1 MTYVTHLCRVAPF
14 LEEST
19 LMTRLASPAL
29 LSSPV
34 PWPHSF
40 RLSPLYA
47 SILVGCLAQST
58 LAQAQNQHPHQ
69 DAPTLQSVNV
79 VDTVPAPNGRVNL
92 DTAADTGSRLGL
104 TARQNPASVTVVD
117 RSTIEARAAQDTQEI
132 LRSIPG
138 VVAHNAPGSMAAHY
152 RGFTSNSVAQLYN
165 GINPQYGSAT
175 RAVDSWIYDRVEAVG
190 GASSFLFG
198 AGGVG
203 GTVNYLTK
211 TAERQDFSEGQI
223 RLGSYDL
230 KEVSLGLNRRIQT
243 NSTNQANQASGPAH
257 FVRLDVNHRNAGSW
271 TQGTKTQSTQLA
283 ASLLSDLGGGFS
295 HTLAYEYQKD
305 HVERPYW
312 GTPVL
317 NPAVGALQIDP
328 ATRFK
333 NYNSADGMYEHR
345 VQWLRSVSQWRVSEA
360 LQLKNT
366 LYAYDALRDYRN
378 VEIYTFNA
386 SNTLV
391 TRSAPYLQRHD
402 QELIG
407 NRLEGTYH
415 GTLAGKKSDWAFGL
429 DVSVNRQ
436 TRYPQSLSG
445 TVSVVNPYNF
455 TTENFLDVP
464 GISPVLRPDKDNKI
478 TTTALYVENRT
489 AVAPALHLVSALRHE
504 RIGLD
509 LVNRRTISATSP
521 ATYER
526 NYHPTTGRLGVV
538 WDIAPGANLYAQAS
552 NAADPPSGSLAAASF
567 SDVRNNSELTTG
579 RQLEIGSKWDFWSGK
594 GSATVAA
601 FDIQRKNVAS
611 QDPSNPNITVLVG
624 EQSSKGIE
632 LAAGVRPHA
641 QWQVQG
647 NLSVIR
653 ARYDNFVQG
662 GVSRAGNVPA
672 LVPQRVANLWTSYA
686 VTPEIT
692 ASVGLRHVGK
702 VYANAANS
710 KFWPSYTLLD
720 LGLAWK
726 ITPQA
731 TLSARL
737 RNATDR
743 IYAAETR
750 DQVYLGAP
758 RTADVTLHVAF

>member
-1 MTYVTHLCRVAPF
+1 MVHFFAC
-14 LEEST
+14 
-19 LMTRLASPAL
+19 MGASFVRGPAYPL
-29 LSSPV
+29 P
-34 PWPHSF
+34 
-40 RLSPLYA
+40 LSPLCA
-47 SILVGCLAQST
+47 SILAGFTLSSLPAGAQSSS
-58 LAQAQNQHPHQ
+58 AQ
-69 DAPTLQSVNV
+69 DTPTLQSVNV
-79 VDTVPAPNGRVNL
+79 VDTIPAPNGRMNL
-92 DTAADTGSRLGL
+92 DTPVETASRLGL

-117 RSTIEARAAQDTQEI
+117 RNTIEVRGAQDTQEI

-190 GASSFLFG
+190 GASGFLFG

-203 GTVNYLTK
+203 GTINYVTK
-211 TAERQDFSEGQI
+211 TPERHDFSEGQI
-223 RLGSYDL
+223 RLGSYNL
-230 KEVSLGLNRRIQT
+230 KEVSVGLNRRIAGS
-243 NSTNQANQASGPAH
+243 NSNAGPAH
-257 FVRLDVNHRNAGSW
+257 FAQIDLNHRNAGSW
-271 TQGTKTQSTQLA
+271 TQGTKTQATQLA
-283 ASLLSDLGGGFS
+283 ASVLSDLGGGFS

-305 HVERPYW
+305 DVERPYW

-317 NPAVGALQIDP
+317 NPAMGALHIDP

-345 VQWLRSVSQWRVSEA
+345 VQWLRSVSQWRVSDA

-378 VEIYTFNA
+378 VEIYTFNP
-386 SNTLV
+386 SNTMV
-391 TRSAPYLQRHD
+391 TRTAPYLQRHD
-402 QELIG
+402 QELVG
-407 NRLEGTYH
+407 NRLEGTYQ
-415 GTLAGKKSDWAFGL
+415 GTLAGKKSDWAFGM
-429 DVSVNRQ
+429 DISVNRQ

-445 TVSVVNPYNF
+445 TISIVNPYHF
-455 TTENFLDVP
+455 MTENFLDVP
-464 GISPVLRPDKDNKI
+464 GVSPILSPDKDNKI
-478 TTTALYVENRT
+478 TTTAFYLENRT
-489 AVAPALHLVSALRHE
+489 TVAPTVHWVSALRHE

-509 LVNRRTISATSP
+509 LVNRRTITGASP

-526 NYHPTTGRLGVV
+526 NYHPTTGRFGVV

-567 SDVRNNSELTTG
+567 ADVRNNSALTTG
-579 RQLEIGSKWDFWSGK
+579 RQFEIGSKWDFWNGK
-594 GSATVAA
+594 GSATISA
-601 FDIQRKNVAS
+601 FETRRKNVAS
-611 QDPSNPNITVLVG
+611 QDPSNPNIMVLVG
-624 EQSSKGIE
+624 EQSSKGVE
-632 LAAGVRPHA
+632 LSAGVRPHA

-647 NLSVIR
+647 NLSLIR

-662 GVSRAGNVPA
+662 GISRAGNTPA
-672 LVPQRVANLWTSYA
+672 LVPQRVANLWASYA
-686 VTPEIT
+686 ITPGIT
-692 ASVGLRHVGK
+692 ASAGLRHVGK

-726 ITPQA
+726 IAPHA
-731 TLSARL
+731 TLTTRL

-758 RTADVTLHVAF
+758 RTADVTLYVAF